1 MKRTSPLQISYKV
14 KNGRSLPLENALVL
28 RYYNFDMV
36 NCQIDFIYF
45 SVDFLVEHSIEIR
58 VPSPTVLSTD
68 TFAW

>member
-28 RYYNFDMV
+28 RYYSFDMV

-45 SVDFLVEHSIEIR
+45 SVDFLVENSIEIR
-58 VPSPTVLSTD
+58 VPSPTVLSMD
-68 TFAW
+68 TFA

>member
-14 KNGRSLPLENALVL
+14 KIGRSLPLENALVL

-45 SVDFLVEHSIEIR
+45 SVDFLVENSIEIR
-58 VPSPTVLSTD
+58 VPSPTVLSMD
-68 TFAW
+68 TFA

>member
-36 NCQIDFIYF
+36 YCQIDFIYF
-45 SVDFLVEHSIEIR
+45 SVDFLVENSIEIR
-58 VPSPTVLSTD
+58 VPSPTVLSMD
-68 TFAW
+68 TFA

>member
-1 MKRTSPLQISYKV
+1 MKRTSPLRISYKV

-28 RYYNFDMV
+28 RYYNFDIV

-45 SVDFLVEHSIEIR
+45 PEDFPVENSMEIR